1 MGDKAYLILEDG
13 TVFEGKAFGAK
24 KEAVGELVFTT
35 SVIGY
40 METLTDPSYF
50 GQVVLQTFPL
60 VGNYGVIPSDKESGT
75 PVLNAYVV
83 RDWCQVPSNFR
94 SDGELD
100 TFLKTNNIPGLYD
113 IDTRALTKIIR
124 EKGVMNCKL
133 CYSLDNKE
141 KDLEEIKAY
150 EIKDAVKSVNTQ
162 SGEIDG
168 KGEKTVVVWNF
179 GMNHSIADSL
189 AQCGLNVKVVP
200 ADTKAEEIASMNP
213 DGVVLSDGPGDP
225 AENTEIIEQVKIIM
239 DKNIPVMG
247 VGLGHQL
254 MALACG
260 AKTEKLH
267 YGHRGSSQPA
277 KFSKNGRVYITS
289 QNHGYTVKSETL
301 PDYCKVVFT
310 NSNDGSCEGIEYEG
324 KNAFSVQF
332 HPSYADRCGTGFVF
346 DMFKEMVG

>member
-1 MGDKAYLILEDG
+1 MIQNLVRHKN
-13 TVFEGKAFGAK
+13 FGAK

-60 VGNYGVIPSDKESGT
+60 VGNYGVIPSDVESGT

-141 KDLEEIKAY
+141 KDLEEIL
-150 EIKDAVKSVNTQ
+150 Q
-162 SGEIDG
+162 SEGGYFCCLNLATPCIAG
-168 KGEKTVVVWNF
+168 KV
-179 GMNHSIADSL
+179 
-189 AQCGLNVKVVP
+189 
-200 ADTKAEEIASMNP
+200 
-213 DGVVLSDGPGDP
+213 
-225 AENTEIIEQVKIIM
+225 
-239 DKNIPVMG
+239 
-247 VGLGHQL
+247 
-254 MALACG
+254 
-260 AKTEKLH
+260 
-267 YGHRGSSQPA
+267 
-277 KFSKNGRVYITS
+277 NGRSFENRAIESQSFCVYERSRQVRQQRI
-289 QNHGYTVKSETL
+289 G
-301 PDYCKVVFT
+301 
-310 NSNDGSCEGIEYEG
+310 
-324 KNAFSVQF
+324 
-332 HPSYADRCGTGFVF
+332 
-346 DMFKEMVG
+346 